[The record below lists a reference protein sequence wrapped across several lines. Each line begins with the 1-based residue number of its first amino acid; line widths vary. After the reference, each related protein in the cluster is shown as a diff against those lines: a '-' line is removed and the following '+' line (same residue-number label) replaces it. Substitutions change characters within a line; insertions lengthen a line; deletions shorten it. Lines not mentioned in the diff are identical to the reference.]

1 MDATLAGLLFT
12 QNRLAAQSFQTLS
25 TPMRVIVSHPEH
37 ESIYVNDLACRSFG
51 RETLRGM
58 CNLMLENLPTG
69 AASSSYTSFC
79 HGFGHLC

>member
-1 MDATLAGLLFT
+1 VDATLAGLLFT
-12 QNRLAAQSFQTLS
+12 QNRLATQSFQTLS

-69 AASSSYTSFC
+69 AAST
-79 HGFGHLC
+79 L